1 MNMLNEHLVLAQMPA
16 ANPTSIEE
24 LLHWVNYTLTPIDH
38 DYPGKTPALWNA
50 LYKKFGI
57 DAIMA
62 MVVGSPA
69 SVHDIIAS
77 CRNDPKYMG
86 GGSGSGFKE
95 LVINELDDTTPLAK
109 AIGAVNVIK
118 RESDGRLIGDNTDGT
133 GYAESLAHVLSNQ
146 GQELKCSRVLILGA
160 GGTGR
165 AIAFALADRGAS
177 LVILN
182 RTKSKAVE
190 LSQSVNA
197 HFGKIAAIGGD
208 RELIAEYLPSCAA
221 VVSVIDDATSPLDE
235 YSTLGIMDLPVTA
248 ESLETNRVSAAEL
261 LSTARPSLIVSDI
274 RLRTKETPMLQQARE
289 LSFAT
294 LDGVPMVLNQGVA
307 AFWWLYG
314 DQLTERGVTKED
326 VAESMREVVQQQ

>member
-1 MNMLNEHLVLAQMPA
+1 M
-16 ANPTSIEE
+16 
-24 LLHWVNYTLTPIDH
+24 
-38 DYPGKTPALWNA
+38 
-50 LYKKFGI
+50 YKKFDI
-57 DAIMA
+57 DAMMA
-62 MVVGSPA
+62 MVVGNPA
-69 SVHDIIAS
+69 AVHDIIAS
-77 CRNDPKYMG
+77 FRSDPKYIG

-118 RESDGRLIGDNTDGT
+118 RESDGRLIGDNTDGA
-133 GYAESLAHVLSNQ
+133 GYVESLAQTMSNQ
-146 GQELKCSRVLILGA
+146 GQELKGSRILILGA

-165 AIAFALADRGAS
+165 AIAFALADRGAG

-208 RELIAEYLPSCAA
+208 RELISEYLPSSDA

-235 YSTLGIMDLPVTA
+235 YSTLGTMELPVTT
-248 ESLETNRVSAAEL
+248 ESLQQNRDSSAKL

-274 RLRTKETPMLQQARE
+274 RLRTNETPMLKQARE
-289 LSFAT
+289 MGFAI
-294 LDGVPMVLNQGVA
+294 LDGVPMVINQGVA

-314 DQLTERGVTKED
+314 DHLTKQGVTKED
-326 VAESMREVVQQQ
+326 IAKIMLEVI

>member
-1 MNMLNEHLVLAQMPA
+1 MLSEHLVLAKMPQ
-16 ANPTSIEE
+16 ANPDSLEE
-24 LLHWVNYTLTPIDH
+24 LSQWAHYTLTPIDH

-50 LYKKFGI
+50 LYKKF
-57 DAIMA
+57 DVDTTMA

-69 SVHDIIAS
+69 YVHDIIAS
-77 CRNDPKYMG
+77 FRNDPKYMG

-118 RESDGRLIGDNTDGT
+118 RESDGRLMGDNTDGA
-133 GYAESLAHVLSNQ
+133 GYAESLAHALSDQ
-146 GQELKCSRVLILGA
+146 GQELKGSRVLLLGA

-190 LSQSVNA
+190 LSESVNA
-197 HFGKIAAIGGD
+197 HFGTIAAIGGD
-208 RELIAEYLPSCAA
+208 RELIAEYLPKCDA
-221 VVSVIDDATSPLDE
+221 VVSVIDDATSPLDG

-248 ESLETNRVSAAEL
+248 ESLEKNRISAAEL
-261 LSTARPSLIVSDI
+261 LSTARPSLVVSDI
-274 RLRTKETPMLQQARE
+274 RLRTNETPMLRQARE
-289 LSFAT
+289 LGFTT
-294 LDGVPMVLNQGVA
+294 LDGVPMVVNQGVN
-307 AFWWLYG
+307 AFWWLNG
-314 DQLTERGVTKED
+314 DQLTKQGVTKED
-326 VAESMREVVQQQ
+326 VAKGMWEVIQK